1 MTKTEEIAFKYV
13 KGEHPT
19 QQMFSLLDVMSAM
32 KEYAELYAKK
42 CLEIAA
48 EEATAD
54 FECVGAVLGTEHIVP
69 YVEKSSILKIN
80 FPDHL

>member
-32 KEYAELYAKK
+32 KEYAEIYAKK

-48 EEATAD
+48 ENALVFAPFHSYMHGSKMVDKE
-54 FECVGAVLGTEHIVP
+54 
-69 YVEKSSILKIN
+69 SITNIN